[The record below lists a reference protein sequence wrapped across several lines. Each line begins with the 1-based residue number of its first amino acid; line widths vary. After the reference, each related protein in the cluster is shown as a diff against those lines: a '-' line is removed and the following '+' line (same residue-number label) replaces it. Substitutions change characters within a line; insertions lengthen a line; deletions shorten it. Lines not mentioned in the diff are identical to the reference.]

1 LLILIFEV
9 VVWNP
14 WIEKAKSMGD
24 FGDEEYKNMICV
36 EAGSVADW
44 VALAGG
50 QTWTAGQTLSVI

>member
-1 LLILIFEV
+1 
-9 VVWNP
+9 
-14 WIEKAKSMGD
+14 MGD

-50 QTWTAGQTLSVI
+50 QTWTAGQTLTVV